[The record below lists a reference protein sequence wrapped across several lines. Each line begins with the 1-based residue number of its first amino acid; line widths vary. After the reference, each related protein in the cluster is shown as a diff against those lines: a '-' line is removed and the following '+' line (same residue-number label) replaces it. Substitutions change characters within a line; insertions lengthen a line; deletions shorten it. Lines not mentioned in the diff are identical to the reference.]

1 MDEILKRDLVGGL
14 QNGLAVIEA
23 FDESRPRLSLSEVAS
38 ITGLTRAAARRYLL
52 TLRNLGYAEHD
63 GKFFSLT
70 PKILRLGYAYLASSG
85 LPWRLQPFL
94 DRISKEVRETSS
106 AAVLDD
112 LEIVY
117 VGRSARSR
125 TIMLIGLS
133 VGSRL
138 PAYCTSLGRALMAHQ
153 PAPWLDAYFSRVKPK
168 RLTPKSKTTERD
180 LRRELEKVRELG
192 YSLVDE
198 ELELGLCSLA
208 VPVFDAQG
216 KAVCA
221 INVTAQTGRTSP
233 EDLLRIALSHLER
246 AREDLRR
253 LV

>member
-1 MDEILKRDLVGGL
+1 
-14 QNGLAVIEA
+14 
-23 FDESRPRLSLSEVAS
+23 
-38 ITGLTRAAARRYLL
+38 
-52 TLRNLGYAEHD
+52 
-63 GKFFSLT
+63 
-70 PKILRLGYAYLASSG
+70 
-85 LPWRLQPFL
+85 
-94 DRISKEVRETSS
+94 
-106 AAVLDD
+106 
-112 LEIVY
+112 
-117 VGRSARSR
+117 
-125 TIMLIGLS
+125 
-133 VGSRL
+133 
-138 PAYCTSLGRALMAHQ
+138 MAHQ

-180 LRRELEKVRELG
+180 LRRELEKVRDLG

-233 EDLLRIALSHLER
+233 EDLLSIALSHLER